1 MLELKLPKLLDH
13 LKKDQPDAEI
23 QEEHKQIALML
34 KLGEN
39 DEKNVPLF
47 VGVLH
52 DTVVQMI
59 AYLPYELK
67 KDASAEVGRFL
78 HLLNKQLDVPGFGMD
93 EESGKIFYRVLVP
106 CHKPELEAELLDAY
120 IRTIKTACAS
130 ILEGIDAAANDKS
143 AVASAARVHSVASQ
157 MQPRKV

>member
-1 MLELKLPKLLDH
+1 MLELKLPTILDH
-13 LKKDQPDAEI
+13 IKKEYSDAEI

-34 KLGEN
+34 KLGEKE
-39 DEKNVPLF
+39 EKNVPLF
-47 VGVLH
+47 IGVLH

-67 KDASAEVGRFL
+67 KDAAAEVGRFL

-93 EESGKIFYRVLVP
+93 EESGLIFYRVVIP
-106 CHKPELEAELLDAY
+106 CLKPELEGELLDAY
-120 IRTIKTACAS
+120 IRTIKTASAS

-157 MQPRKV
+157 MQPKKV